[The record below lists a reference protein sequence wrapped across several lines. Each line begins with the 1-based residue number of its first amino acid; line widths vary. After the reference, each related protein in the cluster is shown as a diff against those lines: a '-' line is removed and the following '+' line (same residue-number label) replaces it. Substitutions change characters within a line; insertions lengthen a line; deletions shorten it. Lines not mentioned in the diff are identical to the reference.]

1 MIKKEWLWM
10 NNPPNDNKIGLKSYM
25 CNIKDDDDELD
36 EIDEQEALEDG
47 VDDFIYKRKK
57 KPYNDDDYEY

>member
-25 CNIKDDDDELD
+25 CNIKDDDDEQD
-36 EIDEQEALEDG
+36 EIDEHQALEDG